1 MKKKKWTVL
10 VGAGCL
16 TALVLLLLAVVAG
29 LVIAKRVLKPEKIRV
44 MAEQRL
50 STALGQPVHIASM
63 KMSLLPL
70 PSVRAAGIMIG
81 KPGGTSAVPLSLEE
95 LVVHP
100 RIMPLLGGKLAISS
114 VDLVG
119 LKTRLRRDRSGKWI
133 LPIVPPPSGAS
144 ESSGGSVQIDALR
157 IKDGALEVTDETLRS
172 PSGRV
177 QTFNIHGLDGGWT
190 TRLGTLKADLTG
202 VTGRGGRL
210 TLAFEKSD
218 GHVKASAELKGL
230 EAATLAPMLWHYAR
244 LAPSG
249 GTVTITGKAEGGG
262 LDDLTADLDAKL
274 SGVTSPGFGVASASF
289 KPVPVDAD
297 ITATLVRKNG
307 ALTIS
312 DLKAALPHTAIE
324 GSGRIGDSGASLDL
338 STAAMDTRDLPAVM
352 GLLGMAPIPGLSVE
366 GATPLRVKLTVPSGP
381 RPLSASGTASI
392 ERLRLATL
400 TLKQVK
406 APFRLQAG
414 VLTVNPLTFDSYKG
428 KETGSVRLN
437 LNHTPASYQVDTAM
451 TGLDVNAA
459 LSANTAVKNTL
470 YGTGSADGKV
480 TGAGF
485 DPGDLKRSLEGT
497 AKVDIR
503 DGVIKNFPLLAAIN
517 RVLRVTGGEGRD
529 TKFDRLKGTF
539 AIGKGK
545 ARTEDLK
552 LRAGDLTVVA
562 KGAIR
567 FDLTLNLEALAVFS
581 PEKSKAFTHSVGELR
596 GLTNAQGEL
605 QIPLTIKGP
614 VSAPVITPDLSG
626 MVRKKLEN
634 KLKDQLKKGVLKD
647 LFGN

>member
-1 MKKKKWTVL
+1 MKRKKWTVV

-16 TALVLLLLAVVAG
+16 AALVVLLLAVVAG
-29 LVIAKRVLKPEKIRV
+29 FVIAKRVLKPEKIRV

-50 STALGQPVHIASM
+50 SEALGQPVHIASM
-63 KMSLLPL
+63 EMSLLPL
-70 PSVRAAGIMIG
+70 PSVRAAGIEIG
-81 KPGGTSAVPLSLEE
+81 KPGATSAVPLSLNE

-100 RIMPLLGGKLAISS
+100 RIMPLLGGKLAIAS

-119 LKTRLRRDRSGKWI
+119 LKTRLRRDRSGRWI

-144 ESSGGSVQIDALR
+144 ESSGGAVQIDALR
-157 IKDGALEVTDETLRS
+157 IKDGVLEVTDDTLRS

-177 QTFNIHGLDGGWT
+177 QTFEVRNLDGGWT
-190 TRLGTLKADLTG
+190 THLGTLKADLSG
-202 VTGRGGRL
+202 AIGQGGSL
-210 TLAFEKSD
+210 SLSFEKGD
-218 GHVKASAELKGL
+218 GHISAAARLEGL
-230 EAATLAPMLWHYAR
+230 RAEALAPMLWHYAR

-249 GTVTITGKAEGGG
+249 GTVTITGKAEGKA
-262 LDDLTADLDAKL
+262 LDDLTASVEAKL
-274 SGVTSPGFGVASASF
+274 SGVTSPGFGVPSASF
-289 KPVPVDAD
+289 KPVPVDGD
-297 ITATLVRKNG
+297 ITASLARKNG
-307 ALTIS
+307 AIAIR
-312 DLKAALPHTAIE
+312 DLKAKLPHTVIDGTGE
-324 GSGRIGDSGASLDL
+324 VGDSGASLNL
-338 STAAMDTRDLPAVM
+338 SSGTVDARDLPALM

-366 GATPLRVKLTVPSGP
+366 GKAPLQVKLRVPSGP
-381 RPLSASGTASI
+381 QPLSASGTASI
-392 ERLRLATL
+392 ERLKLATL

-414 VLTVNPLTFDSYKG
+414 VLTLAPLTFDSYKG

-437 LNHTPASYQVDTAM
+437 LNHTPASYAVDTTM

-459 LSANTAVKNTL
+459 LSANTAVKDTL
-470 YGTGSADGKV
+470 YGQGDAQGSV

-485 DPGDLKRSLEGT
+485 DAGDLKRSLEGT

-517 RVLRVTGGEGRD
+517 RVLRVTGGEGKD

-539 AIGKGK
+539 TLGKGK
-545 ARTEDLK
+545 ARTDDLK
-552 LRAGDLTVVA
+552 LRAGDLTVLA

-581 PEKSKAFTHSVGELR
+581 REKSKVYTHSVGELGR
-596 GLTNAQGEL
+596 LTNDQGEL
-605 QIPLTIKGP
+605 QIPLSIKGS

-626 MVRKKLEN
+626 VVRKQLEN